1 MAAAANEEAGTELRA
16 RDMVLPESFH
26 RLKRTALLLATA
38 LIVMGLAELP
48 DPAVFR
54 LTWMDVQLK
63 VVWVHLLL
71 TAGALYYGWGFLL
84 EVQVAR
90 RINSAQMSAEDEG
103 QFVAMLGRIRDQLE
117 PSIKAAAS
125 QRDHLGQ
132 IVTDLQARIKQAGQ
146 AEHRVRADV
155 VEAVRKAIG
164 DREAETGQEPVRG
177 RQSFRDPDVPAG
189 AAADTIIKLW
199 KGEAGEPPLGP
210 PPDYVEDLRNGLE
223 KWIRQ
228 AEVMSVS
235 LGDLHLKLERL
246 APDIARARRL
256 SFWGFE
262 CAGVAAPLALGLVLT
277 WFPYVDQVA
286 AGLWKAPDDEA
297 AATLKPHR

>member
-125 QRDHLGQ
+125 QRDDLEQ

-199 KGEAGEPPLGP
+199 KGEAGKPPLGP
-210 PPDYVEDLRNGLE
+210 APDYVEDLRNGLE

-286 AGLWKAPDDEA
+286 AELWKARDDEA